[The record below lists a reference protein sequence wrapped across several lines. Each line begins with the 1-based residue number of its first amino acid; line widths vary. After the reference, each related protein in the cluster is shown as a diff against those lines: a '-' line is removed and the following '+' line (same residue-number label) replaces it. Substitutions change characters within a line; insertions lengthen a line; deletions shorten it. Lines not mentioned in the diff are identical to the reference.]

1 MTIEI
6 TTRPRTTTA
15 DLRRQNLASAITLL
29 HRHGPLQR
37 TDITEATGL
46 NKSTVLSLV
55 DELVQ
60 RGLVTEEAAVP
71 DGSRGRPSAVVTP
84 NSAQVVVIASEIAVD
99 HARIAAVGL
108 GGTVFKSAE
117 VDIHPAED
125 GPNATSRALG
135 AASVDLLA
143 ERPSVVGV
151 GTAIHGLVTLDGH
164 LVEAPNIGW
173 SDLDLH
179 SYGREMLPREI
190 PLLFGNDAHL
200 GALAEHRR
208 GSGHKLNSQDLLYL
222 SAERGIGGGLIRDG
236 ERQTGRNDHA
246 TEIGHL
252 VVNRHGSKCKC
263 GSHGCLETEI
273 GELALLRKARRPRVD
288 RISAERVI
296 EDAAVGDSIAR
307 SAVEDVASWLG
318 FGIGNLVNVCDP
330 GLVVCGGFL
339 AGIHRLAAE
348 TVENEARA
356 VIVASQ
362 HRNLNIVGS
371 ALGPDAALVG
381 AAELVFDHVLRDPA
395 ALISA
400 RLTRASA

>member
-1 MTIEI
+1 MTIQI
-6 TTRPRTTTA
+6 ALPRTTTA

-37 TDITEATGL
+37 ADITEATGL

-84 NSAQVVVIASEIAVD
+84 NSTQVVVIASEIAVD
-99 HARIAAVGL
+99 QARIATVGL
-108 GGTVFKSAE
+108 GGTVFNSVE
-117 VDIHPAED
+117 VDIHPALD
-125 GPNATSRALG
+125 GPDATSRALG
-135 AASVDLLA
+135 EASVDLLA
-143 ERPSVVGV
+143 ELPPVVGA

-179 SYGREMLPREI
+179 AHGRAVLPHEI

-208 GSGHKLNSQDLLYL
+208 GSGHQINTADLLYL

-236 ERQTGRNDHA
+236 ERQTGHNDHA
-246 TEIGHL
+246 TEVGHM
-252 VVNRHGSKCKC
+252 VVNRHGTKCKC
-263 GSHGCLETEI
+263 GSRGCLETEI
-273 GELALLRKARRPRVD
+273 GELALLRKAGRQRVD
-288 RISAERVI
+288 RSSAEQLI
-296 EDAAVGDSIAR
+296 MDAESGDETARRAVD
-307 SAVEDVASWLG
+307 DVASWLG
-318 FGIGNLVNVCDP
+318 FGIGNLINICDP
-330 GLVVCGGFL
+330 GLVVCGGYL
-339 AGIHRLAAE
+339 AGIHRLATE
-348 TVENEARA
+348 TIEREAAA
-356 VIVASQ
+356 VIVANQ
-362 HRNLNIVGS
+362 HRNFRIVGS

-395 ALISA
+395 GLAST
-400 RLTRASA
+400 RLTRESA

>member
-1 MTIEI
+1 MQIATQ
-6 TTRPRTTTA
+6 PRTTTA
-15 DLRRQNLASAITLL
+15 DLRRQNLASTIALL

-37 TDITEATGL
+37 THITEATGL

-55 DELVQ
+55 EELAE
-60 RGLVTEEAAVP
+60 RGLVTEETAVS

-84 NSAQVVVIASEIAVD
+84 NSSQVVVIASEIAVD
-99 HARIAAVGL
+99 HARIATVGL
-108 GGTVFKSAE
+108 GGTVFKSTE
-117 VDIHPAED
+117 VDIHPAQD

-135 AASVDLLA
+135 AASIGLLA
-143 ERPSVVGV
+143 QRPSVVGA

-164 LVEAPNIGW
+164 LVEAPNMGW

-179 SYGREMLPREI
+179 FYGRTMLPREI

-208 GSGHKLNSQDLLYL
+208 GSGRQLNTGDLLYL

-236 ERQTGRNDHA
+236 ERQTGNNDHA
-246 TEIGHL
+246 TEVGHL
-252 VVNRHGSKCKC
+252 VVNRGGSKCQC

-273 GELALLRKARRPRVD
+273 GELALLRKAGRPRVD
-288 RISAERVI
+288 RRSAERVI
-296 EDAAVGDSIAR
+296 QDAAAGDGSAQD
-307 SAVEDVASWLG
+307 AVEDVASWLG

-339 AGIHRLAAE
+339 AGIHRLATE
-348 TVENEARA
+348 TVENEAGA

-362 HRNLNIVGS
+362 HRNLKIVGS
-371 ALGPDAALVG
+371 TLGADAALIG

-395 ALISA
+395 ALIST
-400 RLTRASA
+400 RLTRESA